1 MAEENKD
8 VSTFDGWENSEDLD
22 FFGETP
28 EPTEASQVL
37 DQVKDDDLDD
47 PKEEK
52 KEDKKEEPEE
62 VTFDLFEIDDDE
74 DTKEK
79 GKDKDDSE
87 ESADTEPEQNQEI
100 STKSTLN
107 FLKEKGILD
116 YELEEGEELT
126 DEKAE
131 ELLEDSYAESVDERV
146 KELTED
152 FPDILKQ
159 MVNYHKNGGDVTEL
173 ISNIRTK
180 STINKDTDLTQ
191 EANQELV
198 IREQLAAEGHDEE
211 YISTNIDFL
220 KDSGKLESTSK
231 KLFDKI
237 VKKQADVLKAQT
249 KAQED
254 AKIAAKQKQ
263 RAFKSEI
270 ASHLKDNE
278 TIGKI
283 KFSSKDKKD
292 LPSYISDTS
301 VKLEGG
307 QTISP
312 LQRDLYKALQDK
324 DKTLLLA
331 KVLRSD
337 FDFSDI
343 SKAVTTEVTKEVKKG
358 LQHSQSLTPKKSK
371 GSSSL
376 KKKKDLADFF

>member
-1 MAEENKD
+1 MAEEDKD
-8 VSTFDGWENSEDLD
+8 ISIFEGWENSEEID

-28 EPTEASQVL
+28 EPTKHSQ
-37 DQVKDDDLDD
+37 KDDGLDNTEE
-47 PKEEK
+47 KEQSEEKEK
-52 KEDKKEEPEE
+52 KEEEKEEEI
-62 VTFDLFEIDDDE
+62 TFDLFELDDDE
-74 DTKEK
+74 DTEKKEK
-79 GKDKDDSE
+79 DKE
-87 ESADTEPEQNQEI
+87 DTEKSTETEFEQNQEI

-107 FLKEKGILD
+107 FLKEKGIIN

-173 ISNIRTK
+173 ISSIKTK

-237 VKKQADVLKAQT
+237 VKRQEDTLKAQT
-249 KAQED
+249 EAQKE
-254 AKIAAKQKQ
+254 ARIAAKQKQ
-263 RAFKSEI
+263 RAFKNEI

-283 KFSSKDKKD
+283 KFSPKDKKD

-307 QTISP
+307 QTISA

-343 SKAVTTEVTKEVKKG
+343 SKAVTTEVTKEVKKE

-371 GSSSL
+371 GSSSF